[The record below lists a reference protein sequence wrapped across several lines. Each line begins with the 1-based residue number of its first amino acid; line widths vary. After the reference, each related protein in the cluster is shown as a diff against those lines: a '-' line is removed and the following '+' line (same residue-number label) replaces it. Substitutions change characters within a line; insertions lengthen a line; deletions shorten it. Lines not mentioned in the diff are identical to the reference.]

1 MSREGMTLSSASHEA
16 RACSPRRCEDSEVP
30 HQQGWAARFFEGEET
45 MNDLRISRRQVLKGV
60 GAVSVLGALGVPAT
74 AFAKR
79 GDEGDAAGHMNLHFA
94 AVSQAPPPGAKG
106 VVLMAGDGRFTSSH
120 VEGHGMFAHI
130 DTTTPK
136 PNKILN
142 AGTWKATSLVSFTL
156 VGTYGVQASG
166 ILTMKVDLVQEIPS
180 PAVMPATL
188 TVVCNIPF
196 VPLVTGKDEG
206 FSLDAPF
213 GSFEPE
219 TPTAGISIFST
230 VNEESKGH

>member
-1 MSREGMTLSSASHEA
+1 VNNLH
-16 RACSPRRCEDSEVP
+16 
-30 HQQGWAARFFEGEET
+30 
-45 MNDLRISRRQVLKGV
+45 ISRRQALQRA
-60 GAVSVLGALGVPAT
+60 GAVSILGALALPTTVFAT
-74 AFAKR
+74 D
-79 GDEGDAAGHMNLHFA
+79 GDDDDAAGHMNLHFA
-94 AVSQAPPPGAKG
+94 AVSTAASAGAKG

-120 VEGHGMFAHI
+120 ILAHGIYQHI

-136 PNKILN
+136 PNTLLN
-142 AGTWKATSLVSFTL
+142 AGTWKTTSLVSFKSI
-156 VGTYGVQASG
+156 GTYGVQASG
-166 ILTMKVDLVQEIPS
+166 VLTMKVDLVQDIPS

-196 VPLVTGKDEG
+196 VPLITGKDEG

-219 TPTAGISIFST
+219 TPTVGITIFST